1 MNRRQIVSL
10 LGAAA
15 VMGPALTG
23 AGAAL
28 AQTSSGRPRRVGLM
42 VATAENDPEGK
53 LRVETF
59 TRSLGEAGWVDL
71 RDVVIDVV
79 WYRGSFPVAQTLAKD
94 LVDRGSE
101 ILVVNGT
108 PGMDAVRSLG
118 APASSIPIVF
128 VVVSNPVGAGYVPN
142 LSRPGANITGFSTF
156 EPEIAG
162 KWLQL
167 LREVTPGMQNV
178 SMLLDKKFIGFNSL
192 WEAVRDIAPTLG
204 IVPHVAYASSL
215 AEIESAVET
224 ISRQPS
230 PGLVVSPSPINTVNR
245 QRLIQIA
252 NESKIPSI
260 YPFRFYVR
268 EGALLA
274 YGFNAADQFRRAG
287 IYAGR
292 ILKGEKAGDLPVQAP
307 GLFELGINL
316 KTASA
321 MGLTVPQSL
330 IIAADEIDRVA
341 ARHWLCDRQGPYD
354 HGRGAARALK
364 QPRNQQT
371 STKVLG
377 RMALAATWARRR
389 IGPLNIRPFG
399 RISPPRPRHGG
410 STSDGFS
417 SPPQCGT

>member
-1 MNRRQIVSL
+1 MNRRQMVSL

-15 VMGPALTG
+15 AMGPLVVAPRTG
-23 AGAAL
+23 L
-28 AQTSSGRPRRVGLM
+28 AQTASGRPRRVGLM
-42 VATAENDPEGK
+42 VATAENDAEGK
-53 LRVETF
+53 LRVEAF
-59 TRSLGEAGWVDL
+59 SRSLGEAGWVDL

-79 WYRGSFPVAQTLAKD
+79 WYRGSFQVAQTLAKD
-94 LVDRGSE
+94 LIDRGAE

-118 APASSIPIVF
+118 APATTIPIVF

-142 LSRPGANITGFSTF
+142 LSRPGANVTGFGTF

-167 LREVTPGMQNV
+167 LREVAPGMQNV

-192 WEAVRDIAPTLG
+192 WEAIRDIAPTLG
-204 IVPHVAYASSL
+204 VVPHVAYASSL
-215 AEIESAVET
+215 SEIESAIET
-224 ISRQPS
+224 ISRQPA

-274 YGFNAADQFRRAG
+274 YGFNAADQFKRAG
-287 IYAGR
+287 VYAGR
-292 ILKGEKAGDLPVQAP
+292 ILKGERAGDLPVQAP
-307 GLFELGINL
+307 RLFELGINL

-321 MGLTVPQSL
+321 IGLTVPQSL
-330 IIAADEIDRVA
+330 IIAADEIVE
-341 ARHWLCDRQGPYD
+341 
-354 HGRGAARALK
+354 
-364 QPRNQQT
+364 
-371 STKVLG
+371 
-377 RMALAATWARRR
+377 
-389 IGPLNIRPFG
+389 
-399 RISPPRPRHGG
+399 
-410 STSDGFS
+410 
-417 SPPQCGT
+417 